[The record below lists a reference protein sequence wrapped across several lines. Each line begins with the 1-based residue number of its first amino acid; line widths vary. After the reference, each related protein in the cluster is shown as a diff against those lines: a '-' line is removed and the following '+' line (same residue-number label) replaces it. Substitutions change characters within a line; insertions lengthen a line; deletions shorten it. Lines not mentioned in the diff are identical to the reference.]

1 MQEEKP
7 ANRKYRNLCK
17 KIIVCFLLAVI
28 LVCIWELAG
37 YYLEGYKSRKYSD
50 YLRQQANIMEREQE
64 PGQEQNKDGE
74 QYETSNLTLT
84 EVGQTTSLKID
95 FEELQKISRD
105 VVAWI
110 YIPGTEINYV
120 IAQTDNNSYY
130 LDSRLDGEHSAEGT
144 LFMDYQNAPDLS
156 DWNTLIYGHHM
167 KNGTMFGSLKNYK
180 EQKYYES
187 HPVIYLYTPEQNYK
201 VELLAAYTTN
211 IDDCIYTIP
220 GTREERD
227 NIVSHAHEMSDFTSM
242 ALVDNEDRLVTFS
255 TCAYDF
261 DNARYVVLG
270 KVVKE

>member
-1 MQEEKP
+1 MKEKQVKKDSGKSSQERIFQIAIVVLGILFCTAAVKIVIHYHDMHKSEDYAQKLQEAVMQQPDAETADASGSVEEKDAADSAEMIRIP
-7 ANRKYRNLCK
+7 
-17 KIIVCFLLAVI
+17 
-28 LVCIWELAG
+28 
-37 YYLEGYKSRKYSD
+37 
-50 YLRQQANIMEREQE
+50 EQ
-64 PGQEQNKDGE
+64 
-74 QYETSNLTLT
+74 
-84 EVGQTTSLKID
+84 ID
-95 FEELQKISRD
+95 FVPLQQISTD
-105 VVAWI
+105 AKAWI
-110 YIPGTEINYV
+110 FSPGTRINYV
-120 IAQTDNNSYY
+120 IAQAQDKDYY
-130 LDSRLDGEHSAEGT
+130 LHRLLDGTEARAGT
-144 LFMDYQNAPDLS
+144 LFVDYCNQGDFS
-156 DWNTLIYGHHM
+156 DWNTIVYGHHM

-220 GTREERD
+220 DTREERD
-227 NIVSHAHEMSDFTSM
+227 SIVSHAHEMSDFTSK